1 MLRKLLNGI
10 LYFFFLVCATILLLE
25 VCYRAYIVD
34 FYGANLRRLN
44 KEELTSKADLP
55 SILVIGD
62 SFSADQQSYV
72 RTLRDSINSHRIIN
86 AAVPGTG
93 VRQHRRFFKRRIK
106 EFQPDLLIYQ
116 LYVGNDLLDYRH
128 PTGSSKLSWQ
138 RKIYWW
144 LADRVLVLGYIN
156 AQLPALRHQF
166 SPYKKVAPDA
176 KRVEKFS
183 VSDYSSRTKMLLH
196 AEPTLLEH
204 SILLKKERGAD
215 MLGMS
220 QQLEEMLEEVPAST
234 EIRLLIM
241 PHCIQLGAPYLE
253 RMLELGAVI
262 ETPDEVITAEFPF
275 HTVLRKSLSSE
286 RTRVYSALP
295 WLAAAD
301 STAGLYY
308 ANDPHLSPIGQQVVA
323 KSLLDSIRQQFD

>member
-1 MLRKLLNGI
+1 
-10 LYFFFLVCATILLLE
+10 ILLLE
-25 VCYRAYIVD
+25 VCYRWYIVD

-44 KEELTSKADLP
+44 KEELTSKSDLP

-62 SFSADQQSYV
+62 SFSADQHGYV
-72 RTLRDSINSHRIIN
+72 RTLRDSITSHRVIN

-128 PTGSSKLSWQ
+128 PTGSSNLSWQ

-144 LADRVLVLGYIN
+144 LADRLLVLGYIN

-166 SPYKKVAPDA
+166 TSYEEVTPDA
-176 KRVEKFS
+176 KGVEKFS
-183 VSDYSSRTKMLLH
+183 VSNYNSRTKLLLR

-204 SILLKKERGAD
+204 SILLKDERAAD
-215 MLGMS
+215 MHGLS
-220 QQLEEMLEEVPAST
+220 QELEQMLVEVPEST
-234 EIRLLIM
+234 EVRLLIM
-241 PHCIQLGAPYLE
+241 PHCIQLGSPYLE
-253 RMLELGAVI
+253 RMLELGAEI
-262 ETPDEVITAEFPF
+262 DTPDEVITDKFLF
-275 HTVLRKSLSSE
+275 FKFLQKSLSSE
-286 RTRVYSALP
+286 RIQVYSALP
-295 WLAAAD
+295 WLVAAD
-301 STAGLYY
+301 STAMLYY

-323 KSLLDSIRQQFD
+323 NSLLDSLRLQLD